1 MIDTSSA
8 NSLISDGV
16 IQSGGAGLSVIGF
29 CWLAYNTARRRFE
42 KNEKD
47 IQETQL
53 NLEKHKTYSEGVYAK
68 STTIERVHERIDS
81 MSKKQDDMFQ
91 FLVNKLGQK

>member
-1 MIDTSSA
+1 M
-8 NSLISDGV
+8 
-16 IQSGGAGLSVIGF
+16 
-29 CWLAYNTARRRFE
+29 

-68 STTIERVHERIDS
+68 TVTIERVHSRIDDLG
-81 MSKKQDDMFQ
+81 KKQDDMFQ
-91 FLVNKLGQK
+91 FLINKLGSK